1 MSEAQDFLDGLPS
14 IDPVDVTMDLD
25 LCNIPCHETKPDFI
39 YRFPDGS
46 SIVVNRRG
54 VTVIEKPLD
63 LRRALAAQAAGP
75 ELFHALDRI
84 ERLLRTA
91 DPTAVDLPV
100 VAGDIARTAIF
111 KVTGG

>member
-14 IDPVDVTMDLD
+14 IDPVDVTLDLD
-25 LCNIPCHETKPDFI
+25 LCNIPCHETRPDFI

-46 SIVVNRRG
+46 SIVVNRQG

-63 LRRALAAQAAGP
+63 LRQALAAKAAGP

-84 ERLLRTA
+84 ERLMRTG
-91 DPTAVDLPV
+91 DPKLTNLHKA
-100 VAGDIARTAIF
+100 AGDIARTAIF
-111 KVTGG
+111 KITGG